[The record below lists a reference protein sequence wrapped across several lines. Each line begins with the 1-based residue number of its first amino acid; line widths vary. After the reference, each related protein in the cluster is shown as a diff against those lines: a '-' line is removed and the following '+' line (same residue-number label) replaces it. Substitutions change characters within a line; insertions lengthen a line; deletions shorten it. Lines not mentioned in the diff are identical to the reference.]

1 MARPKKPLTKKQIE
15 SLSRMAGQGLT
26 NEQMGAIFCMSKKT
40 FERRMKDTPGGF
52 DALEKGRAQAGDRV
66 SQTAFD
72 MAVSGQSPAMTMFW
86 LKCRLRWREV
96 QALEVSGPDGGPI
109 KHASDLTD
117 DQLDARIRAM
127 TGKAGP
133 ADPKGA

>member
-1 MARPKKPLTKKQIE
+1 MARPKKTLTKQQIQ

-26 NEQMGAIFCMSKKT
+26 NEQMGAIFGMSKKT

-96 QALEVSGPDGGPI
+96 QAVEVSGPDGGPI
-109 KHASDLTD
+109 ETAAKLTD
-117 DQLDARIRAM
+117 EQLEARIAALEAKRA
-127 TGKAGP
+127 
-133 ADPKGA
+133 PKE